1 MSSAFPISPF
11 DPESENWWSKGSSR
25 LAKRVCDVGLFIR
38 TVRVQMRFGD
48 LTRAPLRMLRFQL
61 KENVAE
67 CDWIARL
74 PDPWDEGL
82 RPEIGRRHA
91 SLQALRDAVHV
102 RSLLFHALPDVD
114 AAYLR
119 IYRETSVR
127 ARELVIA
134 GHVHRNAACFRNV
147 HSIAMRAKL
156 MGFRFT
162 LENEILRATREMS
175 NMELVEW

>member
-25 LAKRVCDVGLFIR
+25 LAKRICDVGLFSR
-38 TVRVQMRFGD
+38 TLRVKMRFGD

-67 CDWIARL
+67 CDWVARL

-91 SLQALRDAVHV
+91 SLQALRDAVDV
-102 RSLLFHALPDVD
+102 RSLLFRALPDVD

-119 IYRETSVR
+119 IYRETPVR

-134 GHVHRNAACFRNV
+134 GHVHRDAASFRDV
-147 HSIAMRAKL
+147 HSVAMRAKL
-156 MGFRFT
+156 LGFRFT
-162 LENEILRATREMS
+162 LENEVLRATREMS